1 MNMSISDL
9 QYFSVSSFLD
19 YMEDYV
25 KLKKIGMSGKGEK
38 EVKQEVFEG
47 ADGLDKFLGG

>member
-1 MNMSISDL
+1 MNMNISDL
-9 QYFSVSSFLD
+9 QYFSLASFLD
-19 YMEDYV
+19 YIEDYV
-25 KLKKIGMSGKGEK
+25 KLKKIALSSSKEK